1 MVSSRRVVSS
11 SAGEAMM
18 IGDLVKVNIRSGAAG
33 INRAYKYGEIGII
46 VGHASDRYSRRAGLW
61 NVMFYDVCEDFS
73 DTLLKRVDDDDL

>member
-1 MVSSRRVVSS
+1 MVGSCCVVPSA
-11 SAGEAMM
+11 AGEAMM
-18 IGDLVKVNIRSGAAG
+18 IGDLVKVNIPSGATG

-73 DTLLKRVDDDDL
+73 ASLLKRVDDDDL